1 MRRWNGTV
9 VALAAALAAS
19 CGGAPEPVALRLLDL
34 FDAATIEQTVEVEP
48 LDPTEWRFDGDGT
61 IAAPEPPE
69 DEEEAEDF
77 EDRSATVGWAAYH
90 DVEGLEVRDGRL
102 VGTAGELPLLHAAR
116 PEELDENDLL
126 HAVEITMR
134 VSAGTRVGVT
144 FNGAR
149 ELDEE
154 RVLRGIRR
162 APTPALFAELE
173 PGEDVQTYTL
183 QDVARSFSIAGI
195 RHLLVQPTDEPGATF
210 EIESVRLIPR
220 TEHLRSVTSGP
231 GWQGWGRS
239 TARRS
244 SAGLRSASRSTSIFR
259 TIPGWTS
266 RSARSRPIRL
276 RSTCPSTARA
286 SGGGP

>member
-1 MRRWNGTV
+1 MRPWNGRV
-9 VALAAALAAS
+9 VALALAAALGAS

-48 LDPTEWRFDGDGT
+48 VERTEWRFDGEGT

-69 DEEEAEDF
+69 DEDEAEDF
-77 EDRSATVGWAAYH
+77 EDRTATVGWAAYH
-90 DVEGLEVRDGRL
+90 DVDGLEVRDGHL

-116 PEELDENDLL
+116 PEELDEGDLL

-162 APTPALFAELE
+162 APHAGSVRRARAGRRGPDLHPAGRRAVLLDRRHPAL
-173 PGEDVQTYTL
+173 
-183 QDVARSFSIAGI
+183 ARSS
-195 RHLLVQPTDEPGATF
+195 RPTSRG
-210 EIESVRLIPR
+210 R
-220 TEHLRSVTSGP
+220 RSRSSPCGSSR
-231 GWQGWGRS
+231 GRS
-239 TARRS
+239 TCGR
-244 SAGLRSASRSTSIFR
+244 
-259 TIPGWTS
+259 
-266 RSARSRPIRL
+266 
-276 RSTCPSTARA
+276 
-286 SGGGP
+286 

>member
-1 MRRWNGTV
+1 MRRWHGMV

-34 FDAATIEQTVEVEP
+34 FDAATVEQTVDVEP
-48 LDPTEWRFDGDGT
+48 LDPTEWRFDGEGT
-61 IAAPEPPE
+61 IAAPEPP
-69 DEEEAEDF
+69 DDAEEAEAEDF
-77 EDRSATVGWAAYH
+77 EDRTATVGWAAYH

-173 PGEDVQTYTL
+173 PGDDVQTYTL

-231 GWQGWGRS
+231 G
-239 TARRS
+239 RRS
-244 SAGLRSASRSTSIFR
+244 SAGLRSALRSTSIFR